1 MISKS
6 SLYHVVEAMAPLYVA
21 MGLGYA
27 SVRFRAFTPEQCAG
41 INHFVALFAMPLLIF
56 RMISSN
62 DPYAMNLRFI
72 AADTIQKAAI
82 LAALAL
88 WARLSARGSLAW
100 VVTLFSLATL
110 PNTIIMGVPILRGM
124 YGSMSGT
131 LMVQIVVLQFAFWYV
146 LVVFLF
152 EYMAAQRALVAKQQQ
167 AAVPAAVVLT
177 VLDGD
182 QQINASAVV
191 PVTEGDGDA
200 DTNTEAAMPP
210 PPAEAEAA
218 MAAPSAKLIL
228 LMAAKKILKIPSIH
242 ASMLGLVWSFIAYR
256 EGIKLPTIIDD
267 SVAIISVS
275 ATGLAT
281 FSVGTFM
288 AQQSRFISCG
298 YSVASLAM
306 AMRFLVGPAVMAASS
321 LAVGLHGDLLHVGIV
336 QAALP
341 LAVISFVYAKEYNVH
356 PEIMSTGV
364 IVGTFASFPI
374 TIIYYIL
381 LGL

>member
-1 MISKS
+1 MQSQERFGVCGFVERKKMISKS

-124 YGSMSGT
+124 YGSMSST

-152 EYMAAQRALVAKQQQ
+152 EYMAAQRVLVAKQQQ
-167 AAVPAAVVLT
+167 AAAPAAVVLT

-191 PVTEGDGDA
+191 PVTEGDRDA
-200 DTNTEAAMPP
+200 DTNTEAATPP
-210 PPAEAEAA
+210 PPADAA
-218 MAAPSAKLIL
+218 ASMTAPSVKLIL

-256 EGIKLPTIIDD
+256 
-267 SVAIISVS
+267 S
-275 ATGLAT
+275 
-281 FSVGTFM
+281 
-288 AQQSRFISCG
+288 
-298 YSVASLAM
+298 
-306 AMRFLVGPAVMAASS
+306 
-321 LAVGLHGDLLHVGIV
+321 
-336 QAALP
+336 
-341 LAVISFVYAKEYNVH
+341 
-356 PEIMSTGV
+356 
-364 IVGTFASFPI
+364 
-374 TIIYYIL
+374 
-381 LGL
+381 

>member
-167 AAVPAAVVLT
+167 AAAIVLT

-191 PVTEGDGDA
+191 PVTEGDRDA
-200 DTNTEAAMPP
+200 DTSTEAATPP

-218 MAAPSAKLIL
+218 MAAPSVKLIL

>member
-1 MISKS
+1 MEGFLLLLLTQRVPYIYERERHACSHKKGLGFGERKKMISKS

-167 AAVPAAVVLT
+167 AAAPAAVVLT

-191 PVTEGDGDA
+191 PVTEGDRDA

-210 PPAEAEAA
+210 PPAEAA

-256 EGIKLPTIIDD
+256 SRNKHLLLSSPPYIAVTLTTSSATYGREGIKLPTIIDD

-281 FSVGTFM
+281 FSVGKH
-288 AQQSRFISCG
+288 
-298 YSVASLAM
+298 SLA
-306 AMRFLVGPAVMAASS
+306 
-321 LAVGLHGDLLHVGIV
+321 
-336 QAALP
+336 
-341 LAVISFVYAKEYNVH
+341 
-356 PEIMSTGV
+356 
-364 IVGTFASFPI
+364 
-374 TIIYYIL
+374 
-381 LGL
+381 